1 MSQILND
8 SEESIE
14 VSRELP
20 GVEGGIPAMCC
31 EEWMVDV
38 FIEEHGKEQEELR
51 DKSRIRAKES
61 RIERVVNERKRP
73 KVMCEGD
80 RSL

>member
-8 SEESIE
+8 SEESVE

-38 FIEEHGKEQEELR
+38 FIEEHGEEQEEFR
-51 DKSRIRAKES
+51 DKSRIRPEES
-61 RIERVVNERKRP
+61 RIERVINGFKSPNDTVQ
-73 KVMCEGD
+73 G
-80 RSL
+80 